1 MTPRRNKMIRE
12 LELHRLATGTVNR
25 LSTTAQY

>member
-12 LELHRLATGTVNR
+12 LEIYPVNR
-25 LSTTAQY
+25 GFNNNANRGHA